1 MDANRWERIQ
11 SLFHEAAELLR
22 EEQRPFLESACGAD
36 ADLLATV
43 LAMLEEDAGGPSL
56 LDRGV
61 GRVAR
66 EVLGAAALPL
76 IDVEQF
82 RSYRFLEL
90 LGEGGMGVVYLAE
103 RPDLGSRVA
112 IKVLRDAWLSPA
124 RRNRFAAEQRTL
136 AQLNHPG
143 IARLYDA
150 DTLADGTPWF
160 VMEYVEGVP
169 LTEYCVAHRCSVEQR
184 LALFRAVC
192 EAVQYAHEHGVIHRD
207 LKPSNILVKPD
218 GTVRLLDF
226 GIARHLDS
234 AESVDAG
241 ARTTTLLMTPAYAS
255 PEQIRGER
263 AGVQSDV
270 YSLGVILYELLC
282 GQLPFAFSRTTA
294 LAVVMATTQDPVRP
308 SAAARVAARRVSDS
322 APERSRPEAA
332 RRHQQAPAQTPAGSH
347 LTVGRSS
354 WADLDVLCLTAM
366 RRDAQRRYPS
376 VDALIGDIDRYL
388 GSQPLAARPDTVGYR
403 LGKFTRRHWRELSA
417 AVVVFAVAGSLAVLL
432 GLQVSSGLDRGL
444 AASTTL
450 RTVAVLPFRNLGS
463 DPDLEFLRLALPDEI
478 ATNLSY
484 TRSLAVRPFATT
496 SRYSDPDLD
505 LRKVGQELRVSS
517 VVTGEFS
524 ERDDDLEVTL
534 EAIDVADNRLLW
546 RNTFR
551 VAAGNMIGGRERV
564 TAEIGS
570 GLTAALGVPA
580 SAPRTA
586 SAPKSEEAYDLY
598 LRSAGARY
606 DPGAPNQE
614 AIRILERALAID
626 STYAPAWLALARR
639 LYVRAQY
646 ETGDSAT
653 MAYSIAASQ
662 RAVALD
668 PDFILA
674 RARLIGL
681 RIERGELAAAYREA
695 SDLVRRRPDS
705 PDAHFTLSYL
715 LRFAGLLEE
724 AGRECA
730 TALSLDPHNFGWRSC
745 AVASLGRDDYQGA
758 MAYIQ
763 LDAGSEFSKALTIH
777 TLVRQ
782 GEEQQALAVG
792 RPNMPQW
799 KSYDLLLACLERRP
813 RSAIADLAAT
823 VQPVDDPETNYFA
836 AAHLA
841 FCGETRAA
849 LAMLELAI
857 AGHYC
862 SYPIL
867 ESDPF
872 FRRLRAEPGFAR
884 VLQAGQAC
892 QRSFLAEVG
901 RDR

>member
-1 MDANRWERIQ
+1 
-11 SLFHEAAELLR
+11 
-22 EEQRPFLESACGAD
+22 
-36 ADLLATV
+36 
-43 LAMLEEDAGGPSL
+43 
-56 LDRGV
+56 
-61 GRVAR
+61 
-66 EVLGAAALPL
+66 
-76 IDVEQF
+76 
-82 RSYRFLEL
+82 
-90 LGEGGMGVVYLAE
+90 MGVVYLAE

-169 LTEYCVAHRCSVEQR
+169 LTEYCAAHQRTIEQR

-234 AESVDAG
+234 AESVDAR

-294 LAVVMATTQDPVRP
+294 LAAVMATTHDPVRP
-308 SAAARVAARRVSDS
+308 SAAARAA
-322 APERSRPEAA
+322 A
-332 RRHQQAPAQTPAGSH
+332 QAPS
-347 LTVGRSS
+347 
-354 WADLDVLCLTAM
+354 
-366 RRDAQRRYPS
+366 
-376 VDALIGDIDRYL
+376 
-388 GSQPLAARPDTVGYR
+388 GSQ
-403 LGKFTRRHWRELSA
+403 
-417 AVVVFAVAGSLAVLL
+417 
-432 GLQVSSGLDRGL
+432 
-444 AASTTL
+444 L
-450 RTVAVLPFRNLGS
+450 RTVAVLPFRNLGT

-505 LRKVGQELRVSS
+505 LRKVGREMRVSS

-524 ERDDDLEVTL
+524 KRDDDLEVTL

-546 RNTFR
+546 RNTFQ
-551 VAAGNMIGGRERV
+551 VAAGDMIGGRERV
-564 TAEIGS
+564 TAEIGR

-586 SAPKSEEAYDLY
+586 SAPKSEDAYDLY

-662 RAVALD
+662 RA
-668 PDFILA
+668 
-674 RARLIGL
+674 R
-681 RIERGELAAAYREA
+681 
-695 SDLVRRRPDS
+695 VRHRPL
-705 PDAHFTLSYL
+705 P
-715 LRFAGLLEE
+715 
-724 AGRECA
+724 
-730 TALSLDPHNFGWRSC
+730 
-745 AVASLGRDDYQGA
+745 
-758 MAYIQ
+758 
-763 LDAGSEFSKALTIH
+763 
-777 TLVRQ
+777 
-782 GEEQQALAVG
+782 
-792 RPNMPQW
+792 
-799 KSYDLLLACLERRP
+799 
-813 RSAIADLAAT
+813 
-823 VQPVDDPETNYFA
+823 
-836 AAHLA
+836 
-841 FCGETRAA
+841 
-849 LAMLELAI
+849 
-857 AGHYC
+857 
-862 SYPIL
+862 
-867 ESDPF
+867 
-872 FRRLRAEPGFAR
+872 
-884 VLQAGQAC
+884 
-892 QRSFLAEVG
+892 
-901 RDR
+901 